1 MRKQSGADWQQ
12 AHLKRQ
18 AALVWLVLR
27 GFITES
33 LAEKLDAA
41 DNKIRAGRQ

>member
-1 MRKQSGADWQQ
+1 MKKQSGADWQQ

-18 AALVWLVLR
+18 AMLVWLLAHHL
-27 GFITES
+27 ITES